1 MKKIFLD
8 ANILIDISDDSRP
21 SSQESATLFRYL
33 IQNSEK
39 FELYTSCDLI
49 TTIYYLLKKPLGKK
63 KSLEQLKIMNRVIK
77 VIEFGNIEV
86 DEAIY
91 LMEKDEKFSDLED
104 TIQFV
109 MARKKHCDYIIT
121 NDKNFYSYE
130 VPLLTSGEAL
140 GVI

>member
-1 MKKIFLD
+1 MKK
-8 ANILIDISDDSRP
+8 
-21 SSQESATLFRYL
+21 T
-33 IQNSEK
+33 
-39 FELYTSCDLI
+39 
-49 TTIYYLLKKPLGKK
+49 LGKK

-77 VIEFGNIEV
+77 VVEFGNVELN
-86 DEAIY
+86 EAIY

-130 VPLLTSGEAL
+130 VPLLTSGGAL

>member
-130 VPLLTSGEAL
+130 VPLLTSDGAL